1 MVKEENTGKGGFSL
15 LIMNDDSIYA
25 LNPESIEGQK
35 GQKTKELRATKVAP
49 THMVAVTK
57 KVILEYMLD
66 FKKI

>member
-1 MVKEENTGKGGFSL
+1 
-15 LIMNDDSIYA
+15 MNDDSIYA